1 MSARPVCIKCMHY
14 FITYEPSNPYGCRA
28 MGFKSRKNPARVVFE
43 SSGMECQLFKAKKQ
57 GGDPK
62 SGRVA

>member
-1 MSARPVCIKCMHY
+1 MHY